1 MESWWKREPW
11 RMIQT
16 NLREI
21 DMLDIDAREYVRQL
35 QAFEATVAMINV
47 GGIIASYPTD
57 LPFHYQ
63 SPFLKGDSL
72 ADIIEACHGAG
83 IRVIA
88 RTDFS
93 KVRRPIY
100 EQHPDWAYR
109 TVEGK
114 IVDYNG
120 DVHVCVSGDY
130 QQVYAPKIIEEIV
143 RKLPV
148 DGLFINM
155 GGFQTRDYSHNEH
168 GLCHCEACKRG
179 FRAMFGRDLP
189 KAADMADPAY
199 RMHRVFQR
207 RIVSG
212 HHQKIVE
219 LCRALNPQIAVN
231 GEDFYRMES
240 NTEYRRPLPHWQ
252 YSGASNPRVI
262 RGVRQ
267 EVVVSNTS
275 VDFIGFPWRH
285 VAVSPAL
292 QALRMYQN
300 LANLGSP
307 DYYLIGRLDNHA
319 DRSGYEAI
327 RKAFRFHKQHEAD
340 YAHLGSVAHALVIRT
355 HPWQATPEE
364 AGWIRALTE
373 AHVLFDEA
381 TEAEA
386 IAGGLAKYQCVLLAD
401 TESMSDAWAEALD
414 AFAQAGGVV
423 IASGRPGRYD
433 AGFEPRGRIPLAC
446 LGIEEPLHW
455 ETGMRSAMVGL
466 EARDKA
472 AFQSFPDADVV
483 LLGDAYG
490 YNRYAASAARYGQLI
505 PPQPFGPPERC
516 YTELSTDY
524 PGAVVHP
531 HGNGKGVY
539 VPWLPGEL
547 YAREGYENARAFLT
561 DVLTGLGGLE
571 AVAPGLTPMVEVS
584 YAVEKDGKHALAQLV
599 NTSGHF
605 GTSYFEPVPVSDIAL
620 TLPCG
625 QRVTEVRNWT
635 GGGAYVPFEQ
645 AGERLTIKLDRLE
658 AFAALKICF

>member
-1 MESWWKREPW
+1 PW

-21 DMLDIDAREYVRQL
+21 DMLDIDARAYVRQL
-35 QAFEATVAMINV
+35 QDFEATIAMINV

-63 SPFLKGDSL
+63 SPYLKGDTL
-72 ADIIEACHGAG
+72 EAIIEACHGAG

-93 KVRRPIY
+93 KVRRPIF

-120 DVHVCVSGDY
+120 DVHACISGDY
-130 QQVYAPKIIEEIV
+130 QQIYAPKIIEEIV

-168 GLCHCEACKRG
+168 GLCHCEACKRS

-189 KAADMADPAY
+189 KAADMGDPAY

-207 RIVSG
+207 RVVTE
-212 HHQKIVE
+212 HHRKIVD
-219 LCRALNPQIAVN
+219 LCRSLNPQIAVN
-231 GEDFYRMES
+231 GEDFHRMES

-262 RGVRQ
+262 RGIRQ
-267 EVVVSNTS
+267 EAVVSNTS

-292 QALRMYQN
+292 QALRMRQN

-307 DYYLIGRLDNHA
+307 DYYIIGRLDNHA

-327 RKAFRFHKQHEAD
+327 REAFRFHKRHEAD
-340 YAHLGSVAHALVIRT
+340 YAHLKSVARALVLRT

-386 IAGGLAKYQCVLLAD
+386 LAGGLSKYRCVVLAD
-401 TESMSDAWAEALD
+401 TESMSDEWAQALD
-414 AFAQAGGVV
+414 AFARSGGTV

-433 AGFEPRGRIPLAC
+433 ANYEPRERIPLEC
-446 LGIEEPLHW
+446 VGIETPLRW
-455 ETGMRSAMVGL
+455 ETGLRSAMIGL
-466 EARDKA
+466 SASDKS
-472 AFQSFPDADVV
+472 AFQSFPDTDVV
-483 LLGDAYG
+483 FIDAYA
-490 YNRYAASAARYGQLI
+490 YNRYAADAAHYGQLI

-516 YTELSTDY
+516 YGTLSTDH
-524 PGAVVHP
+524 PGAVAHAF
-531 HGNGKGVY
+531 GSGKGVY

-547 YAREGYENARAFLT
+547 YAREGYENSRAFLT
-561 DVLTGLGGLE
+561 DVLKSLGGLE
-571 AVAPGLTPMVEVS
+571 DVAPGLTPMVEVT
-584 YAVEKDGKHALAQLV
+584 YAMEKDGKHALAQLV

-605 GTSYFEPVPVSDIAL
+605 GTSYFDPVPVADITL
-620 TLPCG
+620 VLPCE
-625 QRVTEVRNWT
+625 QTVADVRDWT
-635 GGGAYVPFEQ
+635 RDGACVPFEQ
-645 AGERLTIKLDRLE
+645 TGDRVTIKLDRLE
-658 AFAALKICF
+658 AFAALKICFKVIEA